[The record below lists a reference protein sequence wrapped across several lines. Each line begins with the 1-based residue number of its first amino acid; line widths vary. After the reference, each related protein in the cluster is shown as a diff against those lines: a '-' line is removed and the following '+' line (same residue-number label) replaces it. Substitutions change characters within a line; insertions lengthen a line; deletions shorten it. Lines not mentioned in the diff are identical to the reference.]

1 VSRLVGAASAAVVLI
16 ALALSLGGAPAGQ
29 SARAA
34 VPLRFAQATLAP
46 RQPAGATS
54 SASAW
59 CGDTTATDRGAPVV
73 PGRAVHL
80 IYAYPADGAD
90 RLAQFG
96 SVIQT
101 DVETI
106 DGWWRGQDATRTP
119 RFDLFAFPCG
129 PQVDISDVKLPQSG
143 AALTPIS
150 SRFNQ
155 IVSSLVAAG
164 FASDYEIYVVYYDGP
179 DDGGG
184 VCGEGGTADP
194 SHGRAFAV
202 VFPAGCPR
210 EPTAPVAVHELVHAL
225 GAVTAPAPHECPP
238 PNDGHVCDSNRDLMY
253 PYVDGSPLS
262 SLVLDVGRDDYYGAT
277 GVGFDVRTSGWLR
290 HLDEPQAH
298 LTISIA
304 GAGSVDSDVPGVA
317 CTASCASDWDGG
329 QAVTLSATPASGMRF
344 VRWGGACTGSSTCA
358 PTVMASTSVTA
369 LFAPKTYLLTI
380 GVLGRGAVSTSA
392 TPSPCRLRCR
402 VPVTSYQAVTLRAIT
417 RAGWRFARWTGAC
430 RGSRLSC
437 RLPMSSNVAATAVFA
452 KKS

>member
-344 VRWGGACTGSSTCA
+344 VRWGGVCTGGSTCA

-402 VPVTSYQAVTLRAIT
+402 VPVTSYQAVTLHAIT
-417 RAGWRFARWTGAC
+417 QAGWHFTRWTGAC

-437 RLPMSSNVAATAVFA
+437 RLPMSSNAAATAVFA